1 LLFGLEVEKLLL
13 RWGVGITGLFI
24 LMAIASPWL
33 GDPNEFLSNPV
44 HSPPSWRFWFGTD
57 QQGHD
62 VFLRTIAGAGV
73 AWQVVLASTILSS
86 GIGLPLGM
94 ISGYWGGWLDRL
106 LVFVMD
112 ALYTVPSLLIA
123 IAIAFVG
130 NANNTGIL
138 NAAIALSA
146 GYIPQYFRLVRNQV
160 LSLKTELYVEAAQAM
175 GADTKTI
182 LIRYIGI
189 SLWQN
194 IPVLFSL
201 NAADA
206 ILTLAGLGFLGLGV
220 PPELPEWGHDL
231 KQALD
236 VLSTG
241 EPIWWTAFFPG
252 MAMTLM
258 VTGLSLVAEEYG
270 ARGRV

>member
-1 LLFGLEVEKLLL
+1 
-13 RWGVGITGLFI
+13 
-24 LMAIASPWL
+24 
-33 GDPNEFLSNPV
+33 
-44 HSPPSWRFWFGTD
+44 
-57 QQGHD
+57 
-62 VFLRTIAGAGV
+62 
-73 AWQVVLASTILSS
+73 
-86 GIGLPLGM
+86 
-94 ISGYWGGWLDRL
+94 
-106 LVFVMD
+106 MD

-206 ILTLAGLGFLGLGV
+206 ILTLAGLGF
-220 PPELPEWGHDL
+220 WG
-231 KQALD
+231 
-236 VLSTG
+236 
-241 EPIWWTAFFPG
+241 
-252 MAMTLM
+252 
-258 VTGLSLVAEEYG
+258 
-270 ARGRV
+270 